1 MDKELYKMMLKY
13 IRDNINLDKRFWK
26 HILTTNCYAFAL
38 GLDVKEKQIMYG
50 AYQPGIIGK
59 YIYSVGYS
67 KHFSYSSLIESIQ
80 KDMDAIG
87 IDIREINFSEEISPE
102 EWKIALFTVFHANEF
117 YSEYL
122 SDFHFLRQLDD
133 GLWYHKPG
141 FYRIPT
147 NKDYKNNII
156 TNPEECYLGNKNFR
170 KCYALKL
177 QK

>member
-1 MDKELYKMMLKY
+1 MDNEQYKIMLKY
-13 IRDNINLDKRFWK
+13 IRDNINLNKRYWK
-26 HILTTNCYAFAL
+26 HIFTTNCYAFAL
-38 GLDVKEKQIMYG
+38 GLDIREKQIMMG

-59 YIYSVGYS
+59 YLYSVGYS
-67 KHFSYSSLIESIQ
+67 KYFSYPSLIESIQ
-80 KDMDAIG
+80 KDMGVIG
-87 IDIREINFSEEISPE
+87 INIREINYTEEISPN

-133 GLWYHKPG
+133 GMWYHKPG
-141 FYRIPT
+141 YNKFPT
-147 NKDYKNNII
+147 NRDYKNKII
-156 TNPEECYLGNKNFR
+156 TNPEECYLGKKEFR